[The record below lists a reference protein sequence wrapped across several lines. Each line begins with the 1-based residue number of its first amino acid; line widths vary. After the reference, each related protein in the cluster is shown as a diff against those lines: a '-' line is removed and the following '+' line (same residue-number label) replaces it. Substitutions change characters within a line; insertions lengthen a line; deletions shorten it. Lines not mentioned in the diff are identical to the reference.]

1 MSINCTDREALERA
15 LRTDLKESR
24 YKHSLGV
31 EEMAVRLSG
40 IWGGDSEKA
49 SFAGRYHDIAKNYD
63 QERMD
68 ACIVRYGL
76 PDELIGNNALAH
88 SKVGAAVL
96 EHEFGVDD
104 REVLDAVAYHTTAR
118 AGMSL
123 LDEIV
128 FVADVVEDG
137 RTYSDLPYYQQ
148 LAYDDLDRCCLEILE
163 YTINSLNSKGKAI
176 HKDTLEAYAFIRD
189 RISETKE

>member
-15 LRTDLKESR
+15 LRADLKESR
-24 YKHSLGV
+24 YEHSLRV
-31 EEMAVRLSG
+31 EEMAVRLAG
-40 IWGGDSEKA
+40 IWDGDKEKA

-68 ACIVRYGL
+68 ACVVRYGL

-96 EHEFGVDD
+96 RNEFGVDD
-104 REVLDAVAYHTTAR
+104 EEVLDAVAYHTTAR

-123 LDEIV
+123 LEEIV
-128 FVADVVEDG
+128 YVADVVEEG

-148 LAYDDLDRCCLEILE
+148 LAYEDLDRCCLEILE
-163 YTINSLNSKGKAI
+163 YTINYLKSKGRAI
-176 HKDTLEAYAFIRD
+176 HRDTLEAYAFVRD
-189 RISETKE
+189 RISKSKE